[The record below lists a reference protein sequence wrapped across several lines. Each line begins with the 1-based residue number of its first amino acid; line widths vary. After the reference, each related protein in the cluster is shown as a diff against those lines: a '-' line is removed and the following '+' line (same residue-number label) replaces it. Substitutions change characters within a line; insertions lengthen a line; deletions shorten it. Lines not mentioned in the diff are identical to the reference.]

1 MKRIVGY
8 GDKLAVAPGE
18 RIDFR
23 VSCEAGDTQFH
34 ASVVRLI
41 CGDDHTT
48 HPGFH
53 TTPVE
58 TAVEGQHRGRRQL
71 IHAGSFIEVP
81 PSKLLDLAAGGSLQ
95 AMVWPTLPGAGPQ
108 TLMGAFS
115 DAAGAGYVLLLDAQ
129 GCLALRLGDGEG
141 GLVEISTGVPL
152 LAREWYRVFASWDA
166 APGIVRLV
174 QQPLCAYAR
183 GDGAAARESPVPL
196 RPQAPAGTPFMLG
209 AHDGGLDAGRRVPR
223 GCFNGKIDRP
233 RLAARALSEAEAE
246 RLVETPLA
254 VAGLVA
260 AWDLAREI
268 PTERVI
274 DLSPNRLEGR
284 IVNLPARAMTGHNWT
299 GQEHDWKRAPDQ
311 YGAIHF
317 HEDDLYDAG
326 WEVDVSLT
334 VPPDLRSGVYAARVA
349 VPGDEDYIPFFVRP
363 PRGTA
368 TAPLAF
374 LASTAT
380 YMAYGNNHTAFDAEL
395 REMGRG
401 ELIKLHK
408 DDLFLNEHREF
419 GLATYDT
426 HRDGSGVCYGSRLRP
441 LLNMRPRTY
450 QWSFNADTHI
460 TDWLEA
466 TGTAY
471 DVITDDDLHREG
483 LSLLAPYRAVMTGTH
498 PEYLSTPMWDAVAAY
513 LQQGGRLMYLGGNGF
528 YWRVA
533 FRGDDTTVLEV
544 RRGETGT
551 RAWAG
556 EPGEHHHGFSGEPG
570 GLWLRHGRPP
580 QRLVG
585 VGFIAQGFDA
595 ATFYR
600 RQPGSFDPRAA
611 WIFEGVGDEE
621 RIGDFGLIYG
631 GAAGSEIDRHDRRLG
646 SPPHALVLASSGPHT
661 NTFYPAIETETDLI
675 PGQGAPENPKIRAD
689 MVFFETPNGG
699 AVWSTGSI
707 AWAGSLSHAGYGNNV
722 SRITANVAR
731 RFVDPTPF

>member
-8 GDKLAVAPGE
+8 GDRLAVAPGE
-18 RIDFR
+18 RIDFH
-23 VSCEAGDTQFH
+23 VSCEAGDSHFD
-34 ASVVRLI
+34 AGLVRLI
-41 CGDDHTT
+41 CGDDHTK
-48 HPGFH
+48 HPGFR
-53 TTPVE
+53 TAPVE
-58 TAVEGQHRGRRQL
+58 STIEGRHRGRRQV
-71 IHAGSFIEVP
+71 IHAGSFVEVP
-81 PSKLLDLAAGGSLQ
+81 PSPLLAAPSGSLQ
-95 AMVWPTLPGAGPQ
+95 AMIWPTLPGDGPQ

-115 DAAGAGYVLLLDAQ
+115 APDQAGYALVLDGA

-141 GLVEISTGVPL
+141 KVAEVSTGVRLP
-152 LAREWYRVFASWDA
+152 ARAWYRVFASWDA
-166 APGIVRLV
+166 ARGAVRLV
-174 QQPLCAYAR
+174 QQPLRPLAR
-183 GDGAAARESPVPL
+183 DDGAAVREAPVSL
-196 RPQAPAGTPFMLG
+196 RPRVPANVPFMLA
-209 AHDGGLDAGRRVPR
+209 AHDGGRDAGRRIPAD
-223 GCFNGKIDRP
+223 CFNGKIDRP
-233 RLAARALSEAEAE
+233 RLVARAISEAEAE
-246 RLVETPLA
+246 RLVAAPLA

-260 AWDLAREI
+260 AWDFSREI
-268 PTERVI
+268 PTERIV
-274 DLSPNRLEGR
+274 DLSPNRLDGR
-284 IVNLPARAMTGHNWT
+284 TVNLPARAMTGFNWT
-299 GQEHDWKRAPDQ
+299 GAVHDWQQAPEQ

-326 WEVDVSLT
+326 WQVDLSLT
-334 VPPDLRSGVYAARVA
+334 VPADLRSGVYAARVA

-363 PRGTA
+363 PRGTT

-380 YMAYGNNHTAFDAEL
+380 YMAYGNNHTAFDSEL

-441 LLNMRPRTY
+441 VLNMRPRTY

-483 LSLLAPYRAVMTGTH
+483 LKLLAPYRAVMTGTH
-498 PEYLSTPMWDAVAAY
+498 PEYLSTPMWDAVEAY

-544 RRGETGT
+544 RRGEIGT

-556 EPGEHHHGFSGEPG
+556 EPGEHHHSFTGEPG
-570 GLWLRHGRPP
+570 GLWLRQGRPP

-611 WIFEGVGDEE
+611 WIFEGVGAEE
-621 RIGDFGLIYG
+621 RIGDFGLVYG

-646 SPPHALVLASSGPHT
+646 SPTHALVLASSGPHS

-675 PGQGAPENPKIRAD
+675 PGQGAPENPGIRAD

-707 AWAGSLSHAGYGNNV
+707 AWAGSLSHQDYANNV

>member
-8 GDKLAVAPGE
+8 GDRLAVAPGE

-23 VSCEAGDTQFH
+23 ISCEAGDTEFD
-34 ASVVRLI
+34 AGVVRLI
-41 CGDDHTT
+41 CGDDHTAVPGFRT
-48 HPGFH
+48 RPVATAIEGRHPGRH
-53 TTPVE
+53 QP
-58 TAVEGQHRGRRQL
+58 
-71 IHAGSFIEVP
+71 IHAGSFVEVP
-81 PSKLLDLAAGGSLQ
+81 AAPLLDLPAAGSLQ
-95 AMVWPTLPGAGPQ
+95 AMVWPTLPGSGRQ
-108 TLMGAFS
+108 TLLGAFS
-115 DAAGAGYVLLLDAQ
+115 EAAGAGYALLLDAA
-129 GCLALRLGDGEG
+129 GCLALRLGDGAG
-141 GLVEISTGVPL
+141 GDAEISTGVPL

-166 APGIVRLV
+166 ASGAVRLV
-174 QQPLCAYAR
+174 QQPLRPWAR
-183 GDGAAARESPVPL
+183 DDGAAAREARVAV
-196 RPQAPAGTPFMLG
+196 RPRVPAGTPFMLA

-223 GCFNGKIDRP
+223 GCYNGKIDRP
-233 RLAARALSEAEAE
+233 RLVARALGEAEAE
-246 RLVETPLA
+246 RLVESPLA
-254 VAGLVA
+254 VDGVVA

-268 PTERVI
+268 PTEWII
-274 DLSPNRLEGR
+274 DLSPNRLDGR
-284 IVNLPARAMTGHNWT
+284 TVNLPARAMTGWNWS
-299 GQEHDWKRAPDQ
+299 GAEHDWRQAPDQ

-317 HEDDLYDAG
+317 HEDDVHDAG
-326 WEVDVSLT
+326 WAVDLSLT
-334 VPPDLRSGVYAARVA
+334 VPNDLRSGVYCARVA

-363 PRGTA
+363 PRGTT

-466 TGTAY
+466 TGTAC

-483 LSLLAPYRAVMTGTH
+483 LSLLAPYRAIMTGTH

-513 LQQGGRLMYLGGNGF
+513 LQRGGRLMYLGGNGF

-533 FRGDDTTVLEV
+533 FRGDDTTAIEV

-556 EPGEHHHGFSGEPG
+556 EPGEHHHSFTGEPG

-600 RQPGSFDPRAA
+600 RRPGSFDPRAA
-611 WIFEGVGDEE
+611 WIFEGVGAEE
-621 RIGDFGLIYG
+621 RIGDFGLVYG

-661 NTFYPAIETETDLI
+661 NTFYPAIETETDLV
-675 PGQGAPENPKIRAD
+675 PGQGAPENAGIRAD
-689 MVFFETPNGG
+689 MVFFETPQGG

-707 AWAGSLSHAGYGNNV
+707 AWAGSLSHAGYDNNV